1 MLADDAIDAAD
12 AHWTTVFAAALRGE
26 PCRLHG
32 VRRRPVRLKVA
43 AWQAAADSS
52 DLALLAHCI
61 GPTLDIGC
69 GPGRLTEALAL
80 TGRLVLGIDV
90 VPEAIRQAR
99 FRGIEVLLRDVFEP
113 LPGEG
118 RWNSALLADG
128 NIGIGGNAVALL
140 RRVHGLL
147 APDGAVVVDL
157 APPGTGATTRSV
169 RLECAGWFSESFPW
183 AVVGPESVAHLAGQA
198 GFTVAGRYR
207 VARRSFAVLEKTG
220 PP

>member
-1 MLADDAIDAAD
+1 MLATTRSR

-169 RLECAGWFSESFPW
+169 RLECAGWFLGELS
-183 AVVGPESVAHLAGQA
+183 VGGGRAG
-198 GFTVAGRYR
+198 VGRPPGGPGGVHGGR
-207 VARRSFAVLEKTG
+207 PLPRRAPFVRGPGENG